1 MKCCKLSGY
10 FALGWLLQVDLCA
23 WGGKGTPCTEAGA
36 HIFGNA
42 AEACPALLSRE
53 VPLGPHAAWLV
64 LHPFVPEQR
73 SLKVKAAQILALL
86 SALITKS
93 VHATEQTLYK
103 LLSQSCLLLIVHLRH
118 SLISYGVRKGNAQYP
133 QCISISFSFPGQC
146 VSLEPCWCHLVSLLF
161 EKNRHQWSPRA
172 LRTARWIRGAA
183 PCSCAPSFP
192 ASLQC
197 QQCSHT
203 FILLQSSVSAN
214 WTSVPCFPTQG

>member
-1 MKCCKLSGY
+1 MKCCKLRGY

-23 WGGKGTPCTEAGA
+23 WGGQGTPCTEAGA

-73 SLKVKAAQILALL
+73 SLKVKTAQILALL

-103 LLSQSCLLLIVHLRH
+103 LLSRSCLLLIVHLRH

-133 QCISISFSFPGQC
+133 QCISISFSFPGWC
-146 VSLEPCWCHLVSLLF
+146 VSLESCWCHLVSLLF
-161 EKNRHQWSPRA
+161 EKNTSVMTTCPVDCALDPWSS
-172 LRTARWIRGAA
+172 T
-183 PCSCAPSFP
+183 
-192 ASLQC
+192 
-197 QQCSHT
+197 
-203 FILLQSSVSAN
+203 LLMCPVLPGF
-214 WTSVPCFPTQG
+214 TSVPAVQPHLYSFTELCFC